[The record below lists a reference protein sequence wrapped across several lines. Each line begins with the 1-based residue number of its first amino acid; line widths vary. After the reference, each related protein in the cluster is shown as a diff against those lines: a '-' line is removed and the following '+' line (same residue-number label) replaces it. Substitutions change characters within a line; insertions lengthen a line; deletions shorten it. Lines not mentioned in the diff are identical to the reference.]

1 MAGALIHVVKNSLPS
16 LLSSSFAASKN
27 KTGFSTCSR
36 TSPITNRDL
45 RGTQRLTSQEQAL
58 ALLLRGT
65 RF

>member
-1 MAGALIHVVKNSLPS
+1 MNQPPS
-16 LLSSSFAASKN
+16 GHGVPAV
-27 KTGFSTCSR
+27 GMR